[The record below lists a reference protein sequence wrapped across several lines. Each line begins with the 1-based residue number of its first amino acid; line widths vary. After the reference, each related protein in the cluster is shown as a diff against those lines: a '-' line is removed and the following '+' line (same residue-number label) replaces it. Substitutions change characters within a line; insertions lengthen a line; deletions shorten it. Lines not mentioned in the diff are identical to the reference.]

1 MGREKTFRP
10 KRAHKNLYSS
20 ELCAMRIP
28 LQEIWNFIELI
39 DAEERGWDFTLE
51 VGLYRVSGIKSDT
64 LKALQMD
71 EQFDTE
77 LLPSL
82 FTFREILWQP
92 DVFTEASMS
101 MAPLRVLKAF
111 CDESIQEMDEKND
124 VQRIYLELLKGMA
137 SCCEKAEAEIAGGER
152 KVTDVLG
159 QFRTCTFPIIKFFIY
174 HPKNRHDYYQDAIN
188 RLNYAVKIMLTQFY
202 GQYSE
207 LTEPNWLVGYSKSDK
222 KEIKGD
228 DNQG

>member
-1 MGREKTFRP
+1 
-10 KRAHKNLYSS
+10 
-20 ELCAMRIP
+20 MRIA

-39 DAEERGWDFTLE
+39 DPDEHGWTFTLE
-51 VGLYRVSGIKSDT
+51 AGHYRIEGIQSQT
-64 LKALQMD
+64 LKSLKQHEAY
-71 EQFDTE
+71 DTE

-92 DVFTEASMS
+92 DVFTDAKMS
-101 MAPLRVLKAF
+101 LAPLRVLKAF
-111 CDESIQEMDEKND
+111 CDESIEQLADDNP
-124 VQRIYLELLKGMA
+124 VNHLYRNLLEGMA
-137 SCCEKAEAEIAGGER
+137 SCCEKAEAEIAEKQR

-174 HPKNRHDYYQDAIN
+174 HPRNRADYHHDAVN

-207 LTEPNWLVGYSKSDK
+207 LTEPHWKVEYSHLKGKDNVPGKSKS
-222 KEIKGD
+222 
-228 DNQG
+228 

>member
-1 MGREKTFRP
+1 
-10 KRAHKNLYSS
+10 
-20 ELCAMRIP
+20 MRIA

-39 DAEERGWDFTLE
+39 DPDEHGWTFTLE
-51 VGLYRVSGIKSDT
+51 AGHYRVEGIQSQTLHALKQHDT
-64 LKALQMD
+64 Y
-71 EQFDTE
+71 DTE

-92 DVFTEASMS
+92 DVFKDAKMS
-101 MAPLRVLKAF
+101 LAPLRVLKAF
-111 CDESIQEMDEKND
+111 CDETIALLDDDAAVNTLY
-124 VQRIYLELLKGMA
+124 RNLLEGMA
-137 SCCEKAEAEIAGGER
+137 SCCEKAEVEISEKKR

-174 HPKNRHDYYQDAIN
+174 HPRNRADYHHDAVN

-207 LTEPNWLVGYSKSDK
+207 LTEPHWIVEYSTK
-222 KEIKGD
+222 KEKD
-228 DNQG
+228 DADGNAKS

>member
-1 MGREKTFRP
+1 
-10 KRAHKNLYSS
+10 
-20 ELCAMRIP
+20 MRIA

-39 DAEERGWDFTLE
+39 DPDEHGWTFTLE
-51 VGLYRVSGIKSDT
+51 AGHYRVEGIQSKT
-64 LKALQMD
+64 LHGLKQHDAY
-71 EQFDTE
+71 DTE

-92 DVFTEASMS
+92 DVFTDAKMS
-101 MAPLRVLKAF
+101 LAPLRVLKAF
-111 CDESIQEMDEKND
+111 CDESIALLDDANAVD
-124 VQRIYLELLKGMA
+124 HLYRNLLEGMA
-137 SCCEKAEAEIAGGER
+137 SCCEKAEVEIAEKKR

-174 HPKNRHDYYQDAIN
+174 HPRNRADYYHDAVN

-207 LTEPNWLVGYSKSDK
+207 LTEPHWIVEYSTKKGKGHASGDTKS
-222 KEIKGD
+222 
-228 DNQG
+228 

>member
-1 MGREKTFRP
+1 
-10 KRAHKNLYSS
+10 
-20 ELCAMRIP
+20 MRIP

-39 DAEERGWDFTLE
+39 DADERGWDFTLE
-51 VGLYRVSGIKSDT
+51 AGHCEISGINSKT
-64 LKALQMD
+64 LKVLKED
-71 EQFDTE
+71 ESYDTE

-92 DVFTEASMS
+92 DVFTDANMS
-101 MAPLRVLKAF
+101 LAPLRVLKAF
-111 CDESIQEMDEKND
+111 CDETVAALNEQDE
-124 VQRIYLELLKGMA
+124 VQRIYLELLRSMA
-137 SCCEKAEAEIAGGER
+137 TCCEKAENEIVESQA

-174 HPKNRHDYYQDAIN
+174 HPKNRRDYYQDAIN

-207 LTEPNWLVGYSKSDK
+207 LTEPNWLVGYSKSEK
-222 KEIKGD
+222 KEK
-228 DNQG
+228 